1 MVQSSWDP
9 DEVEVKGKGVVR
21 GKRRRHSQRAAEF
34 LQPIRSD
41 GEALPLRVRRCST
54 FLCRLR
60 GLMFRT
66 HLPEDE
72 GLLFLLD
79 SEGRLEAAIHMFF
92 VFFPIGVVWLRQG
105 FEVVDTVVAQP
116 FRPMYVPRAPAIA
129 FLEGPPALVE
139 WLRAGDHVTFQPWQ
153 GR

>member
-1 MVQSSWDP
+1 MDKPFDNGVGSPMKGRRYCRSQQS
-9 DEVEVKGKGVVR
+9 
-21 GKRRRHSQRAAEF
+21 AEF
-34 LQPIRSD
+34 LQPIRGD
-41 GEALPLRVRRCST
+41 GVAVPLRVRRCST

-60 GLMFRT
+60 GLMFRS

-79 SEGRLEAAIHMFF
+79 SEGRLDASIHMLF
-92 VFFPIGVVWLRQG
+92 VFFPIGVVWLREG
-105 FEVVDTVVAQP
+105 FEVVDTVIARP
-116 FRPMYVPRAPAIA
+116 FRPVYLPKAPASA

-139 WLRAGDHVTFQPWQ
+139 WLRVGDHVTFQPGQ